1 MKWKLFYRYC
11 ILFCCIIVI
20 IGCNNDDNNN
30 SRVKNTGNTASAYI
44 SPPILSPKVLAE
56 YPHDSLTYTQGLFF
70 YGGSLYES
78 SGLYGQ
84 SFFGQIDTNSWKYS
98 RRFPIEAQYFAEG
111 SIILNNKLYV
121 LTYQEHTCFVYD
133 PLTFKALSSFGYEG
147 EGWGL
152 TTDGKLLIMSNGSN
166 TIQFRNPEN
175 FAIISTLAV
184 HDGEKSIDRI
194 NELEWVNGDIWAN
207 IYQSDMIAIIDAKS
221 GAVKSW
227 VDCSELR
234 KKTKGKSQAEVLNGI
249 AYNPTTKR
257 LYLTGKYWGT
267 IFSIEMP
274 QP

>member
-1 MKWKLFYRYC
+1 MLNVICRYS
-11 ILFCCIIVI
+11 IVI
-20 IGCNNDDNNN
+20 YCVIFSIGCNHQDTNPPYTQKNDDTT
-30 SRVKNTGNTASAYI
+30 KPQTAPQI
-44 SPPILSPKVLAE
+44 FTPQIVAE

-70 YGGSLYES
+70 HGGSLYES

-111 SIILNNKLYV
+111 SIILDNKLYV

-133 PLTFKALSSFGYEG
+133 PLTFKAISAFGYDG

-152 TTDGKLLIMSNGSN
+152 TTDGKHLIMSNGSN
-166 TIQFRNPEN
+166 IIQFRNPEN
-175 FAIISTLAV
+175 FAVISTIAI
-184 HDGEKSIDRI
+184 HDGQKSIDRI
-194 NELEWVNGDIWAN
+194 NELEWIEGDIWAN
-207 IYQSDMIAIIDAKS
+207 IYQSDMIAIIDATS

-249 AYNPTTKR
+249 AYHPTTKNV
-257 LYLTGKYWGT
+257 YLTGKYWGSVFA
-267 IFSIEMP
+267 IQLP
-274 QP
+274 QM